1 MLSTTITDTIPQP
14 VDTESLKAKLH
25 RAERINR
32 LKSFGLILPLIIFL
46 IVVFLVPLVV
56 MLKKSV
62 DNPEVAAL
70 LPATVTAMADWDG
83 KDLPPENVYQAL
95 AADIETANNNDVLGN
110 LGKRLN
116 SEISGYRSLLNNT
129 ADSLPLDPAPESYK
143 QAFIDLDERWG
154 DATYWQAMYRNSSPY
169 TPNYLLSSLDLKK
182 DQTGDIVKVSEDQA
196 IYQSVFVRTFWM
208 SLVITAVC
216 LVLAYPLA
224 YLLAT
229 LPARSANLL
238 MICVLLP
245 FWTSVLVR
253 VAAWIVLLQNNGL
266 VNTFLEHLGLIDSP
280 LQLVFNRFGVYV
292 AMVHIMLAFMILP
305 LYSVMKNIPQSY
317 QRAAISL
324 GCPPMISFWLV
335 YLPQT
340 YAGIGAGC
348 LLVFILSIGYYITP
362 ALLGSPTDQMVS
374 YFVAFYTNTTINWG
388 MATALGGLL
397 LLATLILYVIYSWL
411 VGANRLRLG

>member
-266 VNTFLEHLGLIDSP
+266 VNTFLEHLGLIDSS

>member
-1 MLSTTITDTIPQP
+1 MLSTTITDTLPQP
-14 VDTESLKAKLH
+14 ADTESLKAKLH

-32 LKSFGLILPLIIFL
+32 LKSLGLILPLIIFL

-62 DNPEVAAL
+62 DNPEVSAL
-70 LPATVTAMADWDG
+70 LPTTVTAMAQWDG
-83 KDLPPENVYQAL
+83 KNLPPEEVYKAL
-95 AADIETANNNDVLGN
+95 AADIEAANNNDSLGN

-129 ADSLPLDPAPESYK
+129 ADALPFDPTPASYQ
-143 QAFIDLDERWG
+143 QAFTELDVRWG
-154 DATYWQAMYRNSSPY
+154 DAKYWQAIYRNSSSY
-169 TPNYLLSSLDLKK
+169 TANYLLSSLDLKK
-182 DQTGDIVKVSEDQA
+182 DEAGNIVKVSDDQA
-196 IYQSVFVRTFWM
+196 IYQNVFARTFWM

-216 LVLAYPLA
+216 LLLAYPLA

-229 LPARSANLL
+229 LPERAANLL

-266 VNTFLEHLGLIDSP
+266 VNSFLEHIGLIDSP

-292 AMVHIMLAFMILP
+292 AMVHIMLPFMILP
-305 LYSVMKNIPQSY
+305 LYSVMKNIPASY

-362 ALLGSPTDQMVS
+362 ALLGSPNDQMVS
-374 YFVAFYTNTTINWG
+374 YFVAFYTNGTINWG
-388 MATALGGLL
+388 MATSLGGLL
-397 LLATLILYVIYSWL
+397 LLATLVLYVVYSWL

>member
-1 MLSTTITDTIPQP
+1 MISTTITDTIPQS
-14 VDTESLKAKLH
+14 VDTESLKTKLH

-143 QAFIDLDERWG
+143 QAFTDLDERWG
-154 DATYWQAMYRNSSPY
+154 DATYWQAIYRNSSPY

-182 DQTGDIVKVSEDQA
+182 DQAGAIVKVSEDQA
-196 IYQSVFVRTFWM
+196 IYQSVFIRTFWM
-208 SLVITAVC
+208 SLVITAAC

-266 VNTFLEHLGLIDSP
+266 VNTFLENLGLIDSP

-292 AMVHIMLAFMILP
+292 AMVHIMLPFMILP
-305 LYSVMKNIPQSY
+305 LYSVMKNIPASY